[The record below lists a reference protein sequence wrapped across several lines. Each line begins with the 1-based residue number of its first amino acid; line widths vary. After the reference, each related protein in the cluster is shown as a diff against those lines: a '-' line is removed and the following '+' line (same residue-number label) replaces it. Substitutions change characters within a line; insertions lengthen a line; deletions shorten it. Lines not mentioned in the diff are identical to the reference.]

1 MTIPT
6 TTPVTAGTAARWA
19 GSSALESDRMEL
31 TIQQADLAFGV
42 SKALASVSSKSPL
55 PLLSCV
61 LLEAEADG
69 LRITGTDLD
78 VTTSVLLPC
87 AVKKPG
93 RAAVNARRFNDV
105 VRKMSKGEV
114 SLAVVKSECEVR
126 YGGGQGWSKFPT
138 QDPADFPRIPKLE
151 AEAAI
156 SIEGDALAR
165 LIARSGYAASNEE
178 TRPQLNGV
186 LLQCTAQQ
194 ITLVA
199 TDGHRLSRTERT
211 GQFAAFKSDG
221 VIIPNRALTAISR
234 AAEDATSPVTIEV
247 AGGRNQAGFSTQIG
261 AYRVQVLT
269 RLLEGPYPNY
279 EQVIPKNNPREVK
292 CARTDLMEAV
302 DIVASHADNVTR
314 QVRFTLRQNS
324 LGVSSAT
331 DNGSGEHSL
340 AAEYTGD
347 DMDIGYNAGYLMD
360 LLRALPTESIV
371 LKLNSALSAGVI
383 EPVGP
388 LPQAEES
395 MLCLIMPLRLPDA
408 TG

>member
-1 MTIPT
+1 M
-6 TTPVTAGTAARWA
+6 
-19 GSSALESDRMEL
+19 
-31 TIQQADLAFGV
+31 
-42 SKALASVSSKSPL
+42 
-55 PLLSCV
+55 
-61 LLEAEADG
+61 
-69 LRITGTDLD
+69 
-78 VTTSVLLPC
+78 
-87 AVKKPG
+87 
-93 RAAVNARRFNDV
+93 
-105 VRKMSKGEV
+105 
-114 SLAVVKSECEVR
+114 CEVH
-126 YGGGQGWSKFPT
+126 YGGGKGWSKFPT
-138 QDPADFPRIPKLE
+138 MDPADFPRIPELK
-151 AEAAI
+151 ADSAI

-165 LIARSGYAASNEE
+165 LIARSGFAASSEE

-186 LLQCTAQQ
+186 LLQCTAAQ

-199 TDGHRLSRTERT
+199 TDGHRLSRTERA
-211 GQFAAFKSDG
+211 GKFDAFKADG

-234 AAEDATSPVTIEV
+234 AAEDATSPVSIEV

-292 CARTDLMEAV
+292 CARLDLMEAV

-314 QVRFTLRQNS
+314 QVRFSLRQNS

-331 DNGSGEHSL
+331 DRGSGDHSI
-340 AAEYTGD
+340 AADYTGD
-347 DMDIGYNAGYLMD
+347 DMDIGYNAGYLLD
-360 LLRALPTESIV
+360 LLRALPTEVVV

-388 LPQAEES
+388 LPQAEET

>member
-1 MTIPT
+1 
-6 TTPVTAGTAARWA
+6 
-19 GSSALESDRMEL
+19 MEL
-31 TIQQADLAFGV
+31 TIQQADLAFGAG
-42 SKALASVSSKSPL
+42 KALASVSTKSPL
-55 PLLSCV
+55 PLLSCM
-61 LLEAEADG
+61 LLEADSEG

-78 VTTSVLLPC
+78 VTTSVHLPC

-93 RAAVNARRFNDV
+93 RTAVGARHFHEV

-114 SLAVVKSECEVR
+114 MLGVVDGQCEIR
-126 YGGGQGWSKFPT
+126 YGGGKGWSRFPT
-138 QDPADFPRIPKLE
+138 QDPADFPRVPELK

-156 SIEGDALAR
+156 TIEGDALAR
-165 LIARSGYAASNEE
+165 LIARSAYAASNEE

-186 LLQCTAQQ
+186 LLQCTAQR

-199 TDGHRLSRTERT
+199 TDGHRLSRTMRT
-211 GQFAAFKSDG
+211 GDFEAFKNDG
-221 VIIPNRALTAISR
+221 VIIPNRALQAISR
-234 AAEDATSPVTIEV
+234 VAEDATSPVTIEV
-247 AGGRNQAGFSTQIG
+247 ASGRNQAGIATQIG

-292 CARTDLMEAV
+292 CSRSDLMEAV

-314 QVRFTLRQNS
+314 QVRFTLRNHK

-331 DNGSGEHSL
+331 ELGSGEHSL

-347 DMDIGYNAGYLMD
+347 DMDIGYNAGYLLD
-360 LLRALPTESIV
+360 LLRALPTESVV
-371 LKLNSALSAGVI
+371 LKLNSALSAGVV

-388 LPQAEES
+388 LPQAEEEI
-395 MLCLIMPLRLPDA
+395 LCLIMPLRLPDA
-408 TG
+408 AG